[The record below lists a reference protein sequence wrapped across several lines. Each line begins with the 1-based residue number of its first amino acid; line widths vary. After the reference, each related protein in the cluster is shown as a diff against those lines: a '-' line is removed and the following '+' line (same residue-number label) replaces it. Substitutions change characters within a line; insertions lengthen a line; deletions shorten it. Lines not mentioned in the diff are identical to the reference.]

1 MPKFRVA
8 ALASLALISLPTTAF
23 AQQRPH
29 AAPAQPAPQTILFIG
44 NSFTFG
50 ALSSANHY
58 GAGGVT
64 DLNGEGIGGVP
75 ALFKIFTEHAGLDYA
90 VSLETAPGRSLEWH
104 WENKRALLDRPWDH
118 VVMQEYSTLDAA
130 DPGNPAKL
138 VDYAG
143 RWVALFTA
151 KNPGVDIS
159 LTATWTRPDQTYR
172 PGGKWYG
179 KPVWQMALDL
189 RHGYDLAANAYPQIA
204 RVNPVGQAFSCAIA
218 AGFADANPYDG
229 IDPDTVGLW
238 AWDHYH
244 ASFAGYY
251 LEALTVFIGVT
262 GEDPRR
268 FGGHEKAAMDNGL
281 SPIAATRLQRVAWA
295 ATHGESCSALAA
307 E

>member
-1 MPKFRVA
+1 MTPA
-8 ALASLALISLPTTAF
+8 AAS
-23 AQQRPH
+23 AQQQAQ
-29 AAPAQPAPQTILFIG
+29 AAPAQAEATGGTPADPPQTILFIG

-50 ALSSANHY
+50 ALSPAFRYRADS
-58 GAGGVT
+58 VT
-64 DLNGEGIGGVP
+64 DLNGDGIGGVP
-75 ALFKIFTEHAGLDYA
+75 ALFKLFTEQAGLDYA

-104 WENKRALLDRPWDH
+104 WANKRALLDRRWDH
-118 VVMQEYSTLDAA
+118 VVMQEYSTLDSA

-138 VDYAG
+138 IDYAG

-179 KPVWQMALDL
+179 KPVTQMALDL

-229 IDPDTVGLW
+229 IDPDTVNLW

-262 GEDPRR
+262 GHDPRQ
-268 FGGHEKAAMDNGL
+268 FGSSEKAAEDNGL
-281 SPIAATRLQRVAWA
+281 SPKAAVRLQRVAWA
-295 ATHGESCSALAA
+295 ATHGESCTALAA